1 MFFRSFYGSS
11 EPGTPSHN
19 ETIPSKPVPP
29 LSPHINLLAG
39 TSTAALQCCSI
50 SSMHIPSRRGFLKK
64 TLGACWT
71 GAALLEQAVF
81 RADLARAQ
89 ASESLPKLF
98 D

>member
-1 MFFRSFYGSS
+1 
-11 EPGTPSHN
+11 
-19 ETIPSKPVPP
+19 
-29 LSPHINLLAG
+29 
-39 TSTAALQCCSI
+39 
-50 SSMHIPSRRGFLKK
+50 MHIPSRRGFLKK

-98 D
+98 DIEKIAERGDL